1 MLYMNRKQRI
11 TFSVVGITI
20 VLLTLIGLT
29 YAYYLTRR
37 QGNTNN
43 KSIDI
48 TSAYLALSY
57 DDGNK
62 EITMSNIL
70 PGTTITSK
78 TFTVT
83 NVGNATVGNYVV
95 ALENVI
101 NELKYSDDLVYT
113 LKCTSNNAK
122 SPCTSETTGIYP
134 KNNQVLVHNSI
145 AVKTTHTYELTITYK
160 ETGVDQSDDMGK
172 NIEGKVQIY
181 DARNIVDIDGTVTN
195 SEEGDYVELHSE
207 VKKSNIDDES
217 KYKIVGVFP
226 GEHTI
231 YVKNKDGD
239 IRASKKIIIEKASNI
254 NVDLDKITIN
264 ENTSNINI
272 DLDIKN
278 GELELNVEVIEN
290 PYKENANSLNYN
302 ILNNAIR
309 NKNGTTLSKIPLTTP
324 GSEINKINSYKNT
337 YKELGLSSM
346 YSISPTE
353 QDYYWTYADDFTF
366 DEITGKFSLVN
377 PKTCKYSECYTNL
390 SGKYVAHYSWGIF
403 SSTNILNNYKNLN
416 AIYKL
421 NRVDAPDVNRK
432 NAVFYN
438 FYAYKNIPDSAERT
452 ISLTSD
458 NDGNSYYYRG
468 DVNDNYVN
476 FADMCWRIVRI
487 NGDGTTKL
495 VLEDKDTT
503 CNSDTYTGNYQ
514 YTTGPFGYTL
524 ETLND
529 ETKVYKNTF
538 LTYNNGLYVKLK
550 TFQTSKL
557 NDYLDYL
564 SVGKWCYDD
573 RAYSDSSG
581 TNMISSSELDTY
593 YQNKTKF
600 YYAPYIRLVTKK
612 SPSLKCEGTELSKYR
627 DNTDMYV
634 GTVTA
639 DEMVFAGIRY
649 GVANFDNY
657 LMNDKSLFHQWNWTL
672 SPFYF
677 NIYTGNSAWYAY
689 AFYLL
694 SNGFLNSGTVV
705 DGLGVRPSINL
716 KSNINITEGD
726 GTIGNPYK
734 ISE

>member
-1 MLYMNRKQRI
+1 MNRKQRI
-11 TFSVVGITI
+11 TFSVVGII
-20 VLLTLIGLT
+20 VVLLTLLGLT
-29 YAYYLTRR
+29 YAYYLTRI
-37 QGNTNN
+37 QGNTNK

-83 NVGNATVGNYVV
+83 NVGNATVGNYAV

-101 NELKYSDDLVYT
+101 NELKYSGDLVYT
-113 LKCTSNNAK
+113 LKCTSNNDK
-122 SPCTSETTGIYP
+122 SPCTSETTGVYP
-134 KNNQVLVHNSI
+134 KINQVLVYNSI

-172 NIEGKVQIY
+172 IIEGKVQIY
-181 DARNIVDIDGTVTN
+181 DARNIVDIDGTVIN
-195 SEEGDYVELHSE
+195 AEEGDYVELHSE

-264 ENTSNINI
+264 ENTSNINM

-278 GELELNVEVIEN
+278 GELELNVEIIEN

-302 ILNNAIR
+302 ILNNAIMI
-309 NKNGTTLSKIPLTTP
+309 KNETILSKTPLTTP
-324 GSEINKINSYKNT
+324 GSERNKINSYKNT
-337 YKELGLSSM
+337 YKELELSAG
-346 YSISPTE
+346 YSIFPTY
-353 QDYYWTYADDFTF
+353 QDYYWTYADSFTF
-366 DEITGKFSLVN
+366 DETTGKFSLVN
-377 PKTCKYSECYTNL
+377 PKTCKYSECYSSLVGKFVAYHNIGSISKLTNTLSSYTNL
-390 SGKYVAHYSWGIF
+390 NVV
-403 SSTNILNNYKNLN
+403 
-416 AIYKL
+416 YKL
-421 NRVDAPDVNRK
+421 SRVDAPDINRK
-432 NAVFYN
+432 KEVYYN

-452 ISLTSD
+452 ISITED

-468 DVNDNYVN
+468 NILNNYVN
-476 FADMCWRIVRI
+476 FAGMCWRIVRI

-503 CNSDTYTGNYQ
+503 CNSNTYTGDYQ
-514 YTTGPFGYTL
+514 YATGPFGYEL
-524 ETLND
+524 ETLSD
-529 ETKVYKNTF
+529 ETKIYKNAF
-538 LTYNNGLYVKLK
+538 LTYNNGLYDKLK

-573 RAYSDSSG
+573 RTYSDSSG
-581 TNMISSSELDTY
+581 TNMIPSSELDTY
-593 YQNKTKF
+593 YQNKTIF
-600 YYAPYIRLVTKK
+600 YYAPYIRIVTKK

-634 GTVTA
+634 GTLTA

-649 GVANFDNY
+649 GGSNFDNY
-657 LMNDKSLFHQWNWTL
+657 LMNDKSLFHQWNLTI
-672 SPFYF
+672 SPFYY
-677 NIYTGNSAWYAY
+677 NIYIGVENWPAY
-689 AFYLL
+689 TFSLDSVGDLDAYSVTFNY
-694 SNGFLNSGTVV
+694 SI
-705 DGLGVRPSINL
+705 RPSINL
-716 KSNINITEGD
+716 KSNIKSTRGD
-726 GTIGNPYK
+726 GTKENPYVVK
-734 ISE
+734 

>member
-1 MLYMNRKQRI
+1 MKKKHKI
-11 TFSVVGITI
+11 VVSIVGII
-20 VLLTLIGLT
+20 VVLLALVGLT
-29 YAYYLTRR
+29 YGYYLTRI

-43 KSIDI
+43 KSIDV

-62 EITMSNIL
+62 EITMNNIL

-83 NVGNATVGNYVV
+83 NVGNATVGNYAV

-113 LKCTSNNAK
+113 LKCTSNNDK
-122 SPCTSETTGIYP
+122 SPCTSEITGVYP
-134 KNNQVLVHNSI
+134 KSNQVLAYNSI

-195 SEEGDYVELHSE
+195 AEEGDYVELHSE

-239 IRASKKIIIEKASNI
+239 IRASKTIYI
-254 NVDLDKITIN
+254 NRGKDIDIDLDKITIN
-264 ENTSNINI
+264 EDASNINM

-278 GELELNVEVIEN
+278 GELEVNINVIKEN
-290 PYKENANSLNYN
+290 PYKDNANSLNN
-302 ILNNAIR
+302 HLLSNAIK
-309 NKNGTTLSKIPLTTP
+309 NQNGTVLSKTP
-324 GSEINKINSYKNT
+324 ITNPGTEINKINSYKNT
-337 YKELGLSSM
+337 YKELELSTA
-346 YSISPTE
+346 YSISPAY
-353 QDYYWTYADDFTF
+353 QDYYWTYADSFKF
-366 DEITGKFSLVN
+366 DETTGKFSLVN
-377 PKTCKYSECYTNL
+377 PQICKYSECYSSL
-390 SGKYVAHYSWGIF
+390 VGKYVAYYNTGSIAK
-403 SSTNILNNYKNLN
+403 STNTLAGYTNLN
-416 AIYKL
+416 AVYKL

-432 NAVFYN
+432 KSVYYN

-452 ISLTSD
+452 ISVTSD

-476 FADMCWRIVRI
+476 FAGMCWRIVRI

-503 CNSDTYTGNYQ
+503 CNSNTYTGNYQ

-524 ETLND
+524 ETLSD

-538 LTYNNGLYVKLK
+538 LTYNNGLYDKLK

-557 NDYLDYL
+557 SDYLDYL

-573 RAYSDSSG
+573 RAYSDASG
-581 TNMISSSELDTY
+581 TNMISSSGLDTY
-593 YQNKTKF
+593 YQNKTVF
-600 YYAPYIRLVTKK
+600 YYAPYVRIVTKK

-677 NIYTGNSAWYAY
+677 NIYTETGAWYAR
-689 AFYLL
+689 AFSLSSSGYLA
-694 SNGFLNSGTVV
+694 SNSVANGY
-705 DGLGVRPSINL
+705 GVRPAVSL
-716 KSNINITEGD
+716 KSEVTISSGD
-726 GTIGNPYK
+726 GTRLNPYI
-734 ISE
+734 ISS